1 MCCIC
6 VRWRRFQ
13 VECSSAAKLI
23 YTPWHNLSLQRGCFS
38 FWAKLNQFHFPTTQV
53 CMNEMCKN
61 LLGQTNTP
69 HSVMRKILVHVLW
82 TSPICI
88 NEITFG
94 FSQSAGYEKQCI
106 TCLYLGSQEIRNQC
120 TTFYLHAAHFTNL
133 SFSWFDSKD
142 SCCYKALTWTV
153 L

>member
-1 MCCIC
+1 MFYCVFVMCCIC

-53 CMNEMCKN
+53 CMNEISVFWLVEKRTEQLLFGVQKSAWANKHSPFCHEKN
-61 LLGQTNTP
+61 FSACTMN
-69 HSVMRKILVHVLW
+69 LW

-88 NEITFG
+88 SEITFG

-106 TCLYLGSQEIRNQC
+106 TCIFR
-120 TTFYLHAAHFTNL
+120 
-133 SFSWFDSKD
+133 
-142 SCCYKALTWTV
+142 
-153 L
+153 